1 MSLEIL
7 TPIEGTVQRDITID
21 IIAVPGLGA
30 DPHRSFGSEKTPSF
44 QWLND
49 QTGGIPNEIPD
60 ARVLLYNYDSRWFG
74 PQAIRQTLYNAA
86 ASLLD
91 ALVEHRKEC
100 DSRPLVFLAHSMGGL
115 VVTKAITLAAARPE
129 IIEKMRIH
137 ECFAGAI
144 FFGTPFRGSSMAS
157 AGVLLA
163 GVLEKL
169 HKGKPNQMLQM
180 LDPQRDTLEELRN
193 DFSQLATKEPKPTI
207 ACIYELKEYR
217 YFAGKSE
224 IVVTQESATLD
235 YAERRGLECDH
246 RQLNRFASA
255 QDPHFVIVRAML
267 KDIVQKSYR
276 VVKKR
281 LQISKQSLVDDN
293 TFARLAETLDVVN
306 FRTIRRKV
314 ETASGDSS
322 WFQTERK
329 YRQWLIGDDDAS
341 RFLWVSGVEGRGKAK
356 AALLAVE
363 ELEQLGARNTGGS
376 EDVLVAYF
384 FGDSSPDSCKPE
396 NLLKSLIWQLILKRR
411 NLGQY
416 VKGLVPQ
423 GRSGSSNNGQDS
435 ISLSQLWR
443 ALRQMLGDPSIQ
455 RVYFVLNNLHF
466 FAQDDEKTAEF
477 FRLLADDVLINSVN
491 DGYDNM
497 KACHWMFLSRPQD
510 HIKNVLLGSGNHD
523 TLWIDLE
530 DGSRDAALL
539 SSLQSYIRDRVRQL
553 AIYKNYSLALQF
565 FVMSILSKRATSA
578 LWVEV
583 VCRLLEGVPSNHVQV
598 RKIVEAL
605 PQSLD
610 DLISRAWRE
619 SLSVKTEGIDTSK
632 EILRTLAIAY
642 EDPTLDELVVMA
654 DLDSDADNVD
664 ADRVRQLIRACGP
677 LLRIYSLDDWDDWYL
692 GSQRVTFIHP
702 MAKDALLNQ
711 ETSRKLIGL
720 SLDADD
726 QTEVK
731 WQHGVVA
738 LRCFGYVLRQLGV
751 ADDTFQQ
758 NQVEDSTD
766 PAEDKYDKLLNR
778 IFPQE
783 DVEEEALNALEY
795 PVKSWLKHG
804 NDSTLDF
811 SSSRNRWWAS
821 YAEVE
826 AFDDLTNLTPM
837 HVAAN
842 FGLTPLIDRLRDS
855 WDRQPLHWAAFHGHS
870 EAISRLLE
878 LEADVNDGAL
888 DTLRTPLH
896 MAAANGQIS
905 ALELLISRGAQVNC
919 VAKGEGTPLTL
930 ALAWN
935 QEEAANLLLLHGA
948 SSTLT
953 SEDFDSPL
961 VLAALKGFTNNQSSQ
976 NGHSNIR
983 AVTEAARNGDLN
995 TVRIILTNTYHLDVQ
1010 DAFVIA
1016 ASLGHDSVVRELWSY
1031 AQSQGPISLHSLN
1044 NAFLLLYEYGASANA
1059 TGEEYGNV
1067 VTASAFDGTIGI
1079 LNMLIEAKANLND
1092 AGMKQAVELLLQNGA
1107 TINAAAVV
1115 ADWGADA
1122 NLGAGP
1128 YTNPI
1133 TAAISSR
1140 NDSSLMELLLSRGA
1154 NPNVFGG
1161 SDNST
1166 PLINAALCL
1175 PAKDLEVL
1183 IRYGARVDTV
1193 DADEDTALNVSA
1205 SIGDDDC
1212 VKCLL
1217 NHRANVNFCGKNRGH
1232 IETCRLLLQS
1242 GADPTIRGG
1251 PHDTVLQ
1258 AACHG
1263 GEREIV
1269 KLALCTEPTH
1279 GLTLRQS
1286 LSRYRHKID
1295 VNARSPESEA
1305 FTALHAAARQE
1316 DDICLRLLLKQKPTL
1331 DVIDKNGITPLHAAC
1346 LARRNRNARLLIEA
1360 GANPNVGSSVRG
1372 TVLQTAA
1379 LKCSPELIDLLL
1391 ERKAKTADLYGKY
1404 YSPLVAAVVRDYH
1417 YEDGEDV
1424 LEKLLTQDFPVQAY
1438 RAALDRAF
1446 LLGRKGAFKM
1456 IWKSAD
1462 EKGPRKLSNLGL
1474 KRILEH
1480 YEGVAQQRDVVHEK
1494 PSPTVKQEDNNED
1507 FSWENEY
1514 YPQDI
1519 EDDADYLQ
1527 EMEDEQTEEREAL
1540 AEKGSM
1546 TNRGF
1551 NGGNTREGGFPGNQ
1565 GSRGGTDID
1574 YEVGNQGNVSTGL
1587 GVDGNEPDSR
1597 DDTDAATAD
1606 EAGESERQMEIQ
1618 EEGLDNTQDEV
1629 SREMDEGNDEIDAQ
1643 GDDGEVDNSHEADL
1657 YNDTAEDDDE
1667 NGSNGN
1673 YDNEGAENGE
1683 EESSGM
1689 QDEEQVVDES
1699 QEVDQ
1704 DYDQAED
1711 DNENVENEY
1720 QGNSREDEDSGVQ
1733 EDDSIFSGTKRHMMR
1748 SMFRQARSFLD

>member
-1 MSLEIL
+1 MSLETL

-21 IIAVPGLGA
+21 IVAVPGLGA

-115 VVTKAITLAAARPE
+115 VVSKAITLAASRPE

-314 ETASGDSS
+314 ETSSGDSS
-322 WFQTERK
+322 WFQAERK
-329 YRQWLIGDDDAS
+329 YRQWLIGADDAS

-363 ELEQLGARNTGGS
+363 ELEQLGGRNTGGS

-384 FGDSSPDSCKPE
+384 FGDSSSDSSKPE

-443 ALRQMLGDPSIQ
+443 ALRQMLSDPSIQ

-466 FAQDDEKTAEF
+466 FEQDDEKTAEF
-477 FRLLADDVLINSVN
+477 FRLLANDVLVNSVD

-510 HIKNVLLGSGNHD
+510 HIKNVLLGSVNHD

-539 SSLQSYIRDRVRQL
+539 SSLKSYIRDRVKQL

-677 LLRIYSLDDWDDWYL
+677 LLRIYSLDDWDDWYF

-720 SLDADD
+720 SQDAED

-766 PAEDKYDKLLNR
+766 PTEDKYDKLLNR

-811 SSSRNRWWAS
+811 VTTLDFSHDFWSLESSSRNRWWAS

-842 FGLTPLIDRLRDS
+842 FGLTPLIDRLVSLGHKEQVHKRDS
-855 WDRQPLHWAAFHGHS
+855 WDRQPLHWASFHGHS

-878 LEADVNDGAL
+878 LGADVNDGAL

-896 MAAANGQIS
+896 MAAANGQIN
-905 ALELLISRGAQVNC
+905 ALELLMSRGAQVNC

-935 QEEAANLLLLHGA
+935 QEEAANLLLLNGA

-961 VLAALKGFTNNQSSQ
+961 VLAALKGFTNVVSHLLEAGGAQNQSSQ
-976 NGHSNIR
+976 KYGSALAAAASSGHSSIVGVLLQFDSDNESRKR
-983 AVTEAARNGDLN
+983 AVTEAAKNGDLN
-995 TVRIILTNTYHLDVQ
+995 TVRIILSNTYHLDVQ
-1010 DAFVIA
+1010 DGFVIA
-1016 ASLGHDSVVRELWSY
+1016 ASLGHDPVVRELWSY

-1044 NAFLLLYEYGASANA
+1044 NALYDAVNNEKDSVVSLLLYEYGALANA

-1067 VTASAFDGTIGI
+1067 VTASAFNGTIGI

-1092 AGMKQAVELLLQNGA
+1092 AVGWPLQAAASQGIKQ
-1107 TINAAAVV
+1107 AAAVV
-1115 ADWGADA
+1115 AGYYEVAKLLLDWGANA
-1122 NLGAGP
+1122 NLGAEL
-1128 YTNPI
+1128 YINPI
-1133 TAAISSR
+1133 TAAILAR
-1140 NDSSLMELLLSRGA
+1140 NNSLLMELLFSKGA
-1154 NPNVFGG
+1154 NLNVFGG
-1161 SDNST
+1161 SNNFI

-1183 IRYGARVDTV
+1183 IRYRARVNTI
-1193 DADEDTALNVSA
+1193 DADENIALIVFA

-1212 VKCLL
+1212 VKSLL
-1217 NHRANVNFCGKNRGH
+1217 SYRANVNFCGKNRG
-1232 IETCRLLLQS
+1232 
-1242 GADPTIRGG
+1242 
-1251 PHDTVLQ
+1251 
-1258 AACHG
+1258 
-1263 GEREIV
+1263 
-1269 KLALCTEPTH
+1269 
-1279 GLTLRQS
+1279 
-1286 LSRYRHKID
+1286 
-1295 VNARSPESEA
+1295 
-1305 FTALHAAARQE
+1305 TALHAAAAGGHIE
-1316 DDICLRLLLKQKPTL
+1316 TCIKLT
-1331 DVIDKNGITPLHAAC
+1331 ITPLHAAC
-1346 LARRNRNARLLIEA
+1346 FARRNRNARLLIEA
-1360 GANPNVGSSVRG
+1360 GANPN
-1372 TVLQTAA
+1372 
-1379 LKCSPELIDLLL
+1379 LIDLLL
-1391 ERKAKTADLYGKY
+1391 ERKAKTTDLYSKY
-1404 YSPLVAAVVRDYH
+1404 YSPLVAAV
-1417 YEDGEDV
+1417 
-1424 LEKLLTQDFPVQAY
+1424 AY
-1438 RAALDRAF
+1438 RVALNRAF
-1446 LLGRKGAFKM
+1446 LLSRKGAFKM

-1462 EKGPRKLSNLGL
+1462 KKGLRKLSNLGL
-1474 KRILEH
+1474 RRLLEH
-1480 YEGVAQQRDVVHEK
+1480 YEGLAQQKD
-1494 PSPTVKQEDNNED
+1494 
-1507 FSWENEY
+1507 
-1514 YPQDI
+1514 
-1519 EDDADYLQ
+1519 
-1527 EMEDEQTEEREAL
+1527 
-1540 AEKGSM
+1540 
-1546 TNRGF
+1546 
-1551 NGGNTREGGFPGNQ
+1551 
-1565 GSRGGTDID
+1565 
-1574 YEVGNQGNVSTGL
+1574 VGNVLTGL
-1587 GVDGNEPDSR
+1587 GVDRNEPDSKGNTSEATGNNGKV
-1597 DDTDAATAD
+1597 DD
-1606 EAGESERQMEIQ
+1606 
-1618 EEGLDNTQDEV
+1618 LY
-1629 SREMDEGNDEIDAQ
+1629 
-1643 GDDGEVDNSHEADL
+1643 EADFDNNIAE
-1657 YNDTAEDDDE
+1657 NDNE

-1673 YDNEGAENGE
+1673 YDNEVAENSEKGDN
-1683 EESSGM
+1683 SI
-1689 QDEEQVVDES
+1689 QDDEQGVDKS
-1699 QEVDQ
+1699 QEADQ
-1704 DYDQAED
+1704 KNNQKED
-1711 DNENVENEY
+1711 NNEDVKNDKVERTS
-1720 QGNSREDEDSGVQ
+1720 GEDKDSSVQ
-1733 EDDSIFSGTKRHMMR
+1733 EDDSIFSSTKKHIMR